1 MRIELNFDQ
10 NQKQKQ
16 RLILTQSIQQS
27 IQILRYDNEELRNFL
42 QDKSLENPLLKV
54 NIMDD
59 FEITPVRRSSQS
71 NINGREAPDIN
82 HLIDNSFSL
91 LDSLYQQIHLNY
103 DDTYIRKL
111 LIFLVLNIDTN
122 GFLDISIEEAQRE
135 TGAKHQE
142 VKEALNL
149 LQQLDPPGVGA
160 RNLQECLMIQVLR
173 DSSSPTYTYEI
184 LREDFELFI
193 QRKWQQISEKYKI
206 ELREI
211 QKIADYIKKYSP
223 HPNGDYED
231 IRKNYIVPDIV
242 INVIDNNIS
251 ISSNISSSSLLTFR
265 QKYFNKLCEV
275 KDKEV
280 QKYLKEKKEEFE
292 VLQKSVIQRG
302 DTILRVATEIVNYQ
316 RDFFLD
322 FNKPLKPLGLKTIAQ
337 KLNIHESTVSRA
349 VNGKYLKTNSGVYE
363 LKSFFSNGL
372 EQKDN
377 SENVSAISV
386 KIKIKEIVEAENKK
400 KPLSDQKI
408 SDIIKK
414 DGIVISRRAIA
425 KYREELKIPSS
436 MERKRYD

>member
-1 MRIELNFDQ
+1 MRFELNFDQ
-10 NQKQKQ
+10 KQDQKQK
-16 RLILTQSIQQS
+16 LILTQSLQQS

-54 NIMDD
+54 NIMDH
-59 FEITPVRRSSQS
+59 FEITPVRRSAQS
-71 NINGREAPDIN
+71 NVNGREAPDIN

-91 LDSLYQQIHLNY
+91 LDSLFQQIHLNY
-103 DDTYIRKL
+103 DDTYRRKL

-122 GFLDISIEEAQRE
+122 GFLDISLEEVQRE
-135 TGAKHQE
+135 TGAKDQE
-142 VKEALNL
+142 IKETLEL

-160 RNLQECLMIQVLR
+160 RNIQECLMIQALR
-173 DSSSPTYTYEI
+173 DRSSPAYTYEI
-184 LREDFELFI
+184 LSEDFDLFI

-211 QKIADYIKKYSP
+211 QKIADYIKKYSL
-223 HPNGDYED
+223 HPIGDYED
-231 IRKNYIVPDIV
+231 IRKNYIVPDII

-251 ISSNISSSSLLTFR
+251 ISSNISSSSLLSFR
-265 QKYFNKLCEV
+265 QKYFNKLLEV

-280 QKYLKEKKEEFE
+280 QRYLKEKKEEFE
-292 VLQKSVIQRG
+292 ALQKSVIQRG

-322 FNKPLKPLGLKTIAQ
+322 FNKPLKPLGLKTIAK

-349 VNGKYLKTNSGVYE
+349 VNGKYLKTNSGIYE

-372 EQKDN
+372 GQNDN
-377 SENVSAISV
+377 SENVSVISV

-408 SDIIKK
+408 ADIIKK
-414 DGIVISRRAIA
+414 EGIVISRRAIA